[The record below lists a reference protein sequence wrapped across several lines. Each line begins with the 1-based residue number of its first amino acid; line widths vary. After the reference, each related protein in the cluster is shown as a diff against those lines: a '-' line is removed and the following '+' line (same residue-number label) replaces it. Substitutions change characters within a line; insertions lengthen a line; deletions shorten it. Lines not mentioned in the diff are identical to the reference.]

1 MRWPVVILL
10 AMAVGCASTPQPV
23 AQRTLPDSTFES
35 EIPPEPER
43 PARIS
48 TIPVEQCVVGEGEEA
63 EETGPGI
70 LFSDESAAYVGRLRI
85 GYDELRRLYIID
97 SRTRERERQIYE
109 RALSNAD
116 EEIQR
121 QAQRAERTWWE
132 QHGGVV
138 GLVSGIVVGVA
149 ATIGVLAA
157 TEEVRSGP

>member
-10 AMAVGCASTPQPV
+10 TVAVGCASTPQPV
-23 AQRTLPDSTFES
+23 AQRTLPDPTFES

-48 TIPVEQCVVGEGEEA
+48 TTPVEQCQVDDGGT
-63 EETGPGI
+63 TGPGV
-70 LFSDESAAYVGRLRI
+70 LFDMDSAAYVGRLRI